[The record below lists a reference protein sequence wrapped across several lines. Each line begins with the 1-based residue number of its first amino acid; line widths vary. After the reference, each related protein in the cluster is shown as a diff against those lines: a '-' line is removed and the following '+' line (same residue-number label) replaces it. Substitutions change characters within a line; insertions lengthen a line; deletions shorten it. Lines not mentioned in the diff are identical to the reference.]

1 MVRQN
6 FSNGHIIADGTIAI
20 DYWGPDPRPKL
31 YFLTH
36 LHAGGH
42 YLKTWDLDILFYH
55 CMYKTIN

>member
-42 YLKTWDLDILFYH
+42 YLKTWDLFRYYLSLYV
-55 CMYKTIN
+55 